1 MLSSWR
7 AGHHLGT
14 FDYLISGRQRQS
26 DCDIKRPHD
35 LESLE
40 YGEDIVV
47 YLEALTRRLPSEI
60 SAMGIE
66 PPVSRAGPPLS
77 QANASST
84 WKSRLIVTSVVR
96 QMNRGYPSP
105 SSMMTKSPGRCRLA
119 TLTIV
124 ACQTGRSPF
133 RPAITKS
140 ANSVVIS
147 GLSPNEPTT

>member
-1 MLSSWR
+1 MNVNVPCRMLSSWR

-60 SAMGIE
+60 SAMGTE
-66 PPVSRAGPPLS
+66 PPSLACGPPPPHPK
-77 QANASST
+77 QMPR
-84 WKSRLIVTSVVR
+84 RLRT
-96 QMNRGYPSP
+96 
-105 SSMMTKSPGRCRLA
+105 A
-119 TLTIV
+119 
-124 ACQTGRSPF
+124 A
-133 RPAITKS
+133 
-140 ANSVVIS
+140 
-147 GLSPNEPTT
+147 

>member
-1 MLSSWR
+1 MNVNVPCRMLSPWR

-60 SAMGIE
+60 SAMGTE
-66 PPVSRAGPPLS
+66 PPVSRAVPPRPN
-77 QANASST
+77 QT
-84 WKSRLIVTSVVR
+84 PYR
-96 QMNRGYPSP
+96 
-105 SSMMTKSPGRCRLA
+105 PGRA
-119 TLTIV
+119 
-124 ACQTGRSPF
+124 A
-133 RPAITKS
+133 
-140 ANSVVIS
+140 
-147 GLSPNEPTT
+147 